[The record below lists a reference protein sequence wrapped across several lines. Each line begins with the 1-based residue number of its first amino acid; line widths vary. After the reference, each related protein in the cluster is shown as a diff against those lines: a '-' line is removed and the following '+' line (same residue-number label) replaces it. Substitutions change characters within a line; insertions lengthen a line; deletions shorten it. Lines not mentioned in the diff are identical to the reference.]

1 MPATFLQMAQE
12 KCYKEKSLTKCELM
26 KLGSR
31 LAFAFLTFFK
41 DKTVMGYREVT
52 TETMHLLGIYRE
64 HTGRPALQE

>member
-1 MPATFLQMAQE
+1 
-12 KCYKEKSLTKCELM
+12 M

-52 TETMHLLGIYRE
+52 TETMHLLGMYRE